1 MTYSV
6 SVIIP
11 VYNVEKYLSKCLDSI
26 LIDNMGCLEIICV
39 DDGSGDASGA
49 ILNRYSELHTELKV
63 IHKKNE
69 GLSIARN
76 VGLQEAKG
84 DYVYFLDSDDY
95 LFPGMLKKMYCF
107 AIENQLEMAC
117 FNVLKNGKQLYFE
130 SDVDI
135 APTSGDDFVCQFNKQ
150 AGFPYVAPIWMYLYK
165 RSFLIANG
173 LQNKEFRLHEDEE
186 FTPRLLLDCGK
197 TIVTKLAP
205 YAYYQRDD
213 SIIGNRDEGH
223 LDRRFSDLLKV
234 YDYLK
239 DYRKTLY
246 GQSLPINVEFV
257 DLHDNESASLTITS
271 ANDGTLQLHDFV
283 HDGQKID
290 AAPAAVSLGDTIG
303 TPLGRVLLHASQYF
317 SPDSSS
323 NIMPSTI
330 YVTRSSLYN
339 AVSAYSGRLAVALN
353 DEKSTIINL
362 TFKDVCTQR
371 AEEILNTIIAVYNE
385 NWIKDRNQVAV
396 STSMFI
402 NDRLGVIERELGN
415 VDEDISSYKSEN
427 LLPDV
432 QAAASMYMAESSET
446 NAKIQTLNTQ
456 LSMTRYVRS
465 YLTGASSRNQL
476 LPANSGIENS
486 GIEKQIAEYNTLQL
500 RRNDLVANSSE
511 TNPLVVD
518 MDHSLHALRDAI
530 IRTLDNYVTTL
541 NTQLR
546 ALQQSARQTTARIAA
561 NPSQGK
567 YLLSVERQQKVKESL
582 YLFLLQ
588 KREENEL
595 SQAFTAYN
603 TRVIMPPSGSMAPTA
618 PAKKNILLI
627 AFAIGLIV
635 PIAVIFL
642 RESMNTRI
650 RGRKDLEALTLPF
663 VGEIPQAATKKKGT
677 SDKKSTEN
685 NPIVVHE
692 GSRDIINEAFR
703 VLRTN
708 LEFMTDKEQHS
719 NVIVVTSFNPGS
731 GKSFLAMNIAVSLA
745 IKQKKVLVI
754 DGDMR
759 HGSTSAYVGSPQTG
773 LSNYLSG
780 HVNNLKDIIVT
791 DARHANLQFL
801 PVGTIPPNPTELL
814 FSDRLK
820 QLIDTVRSQ
829 YDYIFIDCP
838 PIEMVADTQI
848 IEQLADRTLFVVRT
862 GLLERSML
870 PELQRIYDEK
880 KYKNMALILNGTVGS
895 GGHYGYRY
903 GYRYGYHYG
912 YGSGS
917 YYGSK

>member
-1 MTYSV
+1 M
-6 SVIIP
+6 VIQPTQNKPAGNDDFLRIQDLFILCLAKWYWFVISLAILLGAATIYLLKTPP
-11 VYNVEKYLSKCLDSI
+11 VYTRSASL
-26 LIDNMGCLEIICV
+26 LIKEDGKS
-39 DDGSGDASGA
+39 GSG
-49 ILNRYSELHTELKV
+49 
-63 IHKKNE
+63 NE
-69 GLSIARN
+69 AAGVLGDIDIFRTSTNINNEMLSMQSPA
-76 VGLQEAKG
+76 V
-84 DYVYFLDSDDY
+84 
-95 LFPGMLKKMYCF
+95 MY
-107 AIENQLEMAC
+107 E
-117 FNVLKNGKQLYFE
+117 V
-130 SDVDI
+130 V
-135 APTSGDDFVCQFNKQ
+135 
-150 AGFPYVAPIWMYLYK
+150 
-165 RSFLIANG
+165 R
-173 LQNKEFRLHEDEE
+173 RLH
-186 FTPRLLLDCGK
+186 LDVNYTTDGRFYDPV
-197 TIVTKLAP
+197 IYGSDNP
-205 YAYYQRDD
+205 YEV
-213 SIIGNRDEGH
+213 S
-223 LDRRFSDLLKV
+223 FFDLG
-234 YDYLK
+234 DA
-239 DYRKTLY
+239 
-246 GQSLPINVEFV
+246 
-257 DLHDNESASLTITS
+257 ESASF
-271 ANDGTLQLHDFV
+271 TLRPDK
-283 HDGQKID
+283 DGQVKLTDFTRNGEEADGD
-290 AAPAAVSLGDTIG
+290 AVTALNDTVQ
-303 TPLGRVLLHASQYF
+303 TPV
-317 SPDSSS
+317 
-323 NIMPSTI
+323 
-330 YVTRSSLYN
+330 
-339 AVSAYSGRLAVALN
+339 GRLLVNARPGSTAAQQTVFVSRISMQDATADYSSRLSVALN
-353 DEKSTIINL
+353 DEKSTVVNL
-362 TFKDVCTQR
+362 TLQDVCTQR
-371 AEEILNTIIAVYNE
+371 AEDVLNTLISVYNE
-385 NWIKDRNQVAV
+385 NWVKDKNQIAV

-402 NDRLGVIERELGN
+402 NERLGVIERELGN

-627 AFAIGLIV
+627 AFVIGLIIPV
-635 PIAVIFL
+635 AVIFL

-759 HGSTSAYVGSPQTG
+759 HGSTSAYIGSPQTG

-820 QLIDTVRSQ
+820 QIIDTVRSQ

>member
-1 MTYSV
+1 M
-6 SVIIP
+6 VIQPTQNKPAGNDDFLRIQDLFILCLAKWYWFVISLAILLGAATIYLLKTPP
-11 VYNVEKYLSKCLDSI
+11 VYTRSASL
-26 LIDNMGCLEIICV
+26 LIKEDGKS
-39 DDGSGDASGA
+39 GSG
-49 ILNRYSELHTELKV
+49 
-63 IHKKNE
+63 NE
-69 GLSIARN
+69 AAGVLGDIDIFRTSTNINNEMLSMQSPA
-76 VGLQEAKG
+76 V
-84 DYVYFLDSDDY
+84 
-95 LFPGMLKKMYCF
+95 MY
-107 AIENQLEMAC
+107 E
-117 FNVLKNGKQLYFE
+117 V
-130 SDVDI
+130 V
-135 APTSGDDFVCQFNKQ
+135 
-150 AGFPYVAPIWMYLYK
+150 
-165 RSFLIANG
+165 R
-173 LQNKEFRLHEDEE
+173 RLH
-186 FTPRLLLDCGK
+186 LDVNYTTDGRFYDPV
-197 TIVTKLAP
+197 IYGSDNP
-205 YAYYQRDD
+205 YEV
-213 SIIGNRDEGH
+213 S
-223 LDRRFSDLLKV
+223 FFDLG
-234 YDYLK
+234 DA
-239 DYRKTLY
+239 
-246 GQSLPINVEFV
+246 
-257 DLHDNESASLTITS
+257 ESASF
-271 ANDGTLQLHDFV
+271 TLRPDK
-283 HDGQKID
+283 DGQVKLTDFTRNGEEADGD
-290 AAPAAVSLGDTIG
+290 AVTALNDTVQ
-303 TPLGRVLLHASQYF
+303 TPVGRLL
-317 SPDSSS
+317 
-323 NIMPSTI
+323 
-330 YVTRSSLYN
+330 
-339 AVSAYSGRLAVALN
+339 VSARPGSTAAQQTVFVSRISMQDATAGYSSRLSVALN
-353 DEKSTIINL
+353 DEKSTVVNL
-362 TFKDVCTQR
+362 TLQDVCTQR
-371 AEEILNTIIAVYNE
+371 AEDVLNTLISVYNE
-385 NWIKDRNQVAV
+385 NWVKDKNQIAV

-402 NDRLGVIERELGN
+402 NERLGVIERELGN

-486 GIEKQIAEYNTLQL
+486 GIEKQISEYNTLQL

-627 AFAIGLIV
+627 AFVIGLVV

-731 GKSFLAMNIAVSLA
+731 GKSFLVMNIAVSLA

-759 HGSTSAYVGSPQTG
+759 HGSTSAYIGSPQTG

>member
-1 MTYSV
+1 M
-6 SVIIP
+6 VIQPTQNKPAGNDDFLRIQDLFILCLAKWYWFVISLAILLGAATIYLLKTPP
-11 VYNVEKYLSKCLDSI
+11 VYTRSASL
-26 LIDNMGCLEIICV
+26 LIKEDGKR
-39 DDGSGDASGA
+39 GSG
-49 ILNRYSELHTELKV
+49 
-63 IHKKNE
+63 NE
-69 GLSIARN
+69 AAGVLGDIDIFRTSTNINNEMLSMQSPA
-76 VGLQEAKG
+76 V
-84 DYVYFLDSDDY
+84 
-95 LFPGMLKKMYCF
+95 MY
-107 AIENQLEMAC
+107 E
-117 FNVLKNGKQLYFE
+117 V
-130 SDVDI
+130 V
-135 APTSGDDFVCQFNKQ
+135 
-150 AGFPYVAPIWMYLYK
+150 
-165 RSFLIANG
+165 R
-173 LQNKEFRLHEDEE
+173 RLH
-186 FTPRLLLDCGK
+186 LDVNYTTDGRFYDPV
-197 TIVTKLAP
+197 IYGSDNP
-205 YAYYQRDD
+205 YEV
-213 SIIGNRDEGH
+213 S
-223 LDRRFSDLLKV
+223 FFDLG
-234 YDYLK
+234 DA
-239 DYRKTLY
+239 
-246 GQSLPINVEFV
+246 
-257 DLHDNESASLTITS
+257 ESASF
-271 ANDGTLQLHDFV
+271 TLRPDK
-283 HDGQKID
+283 DGQVKLTDFTRNGEEADGD
-290 AAPAAVSLGDTIG
+290 AVTALNDTVQ
-303 TPLGRVLLHASQYF
+303 TPV
-317 SPDSSS
+317 
-323 NIMPSTI
+323 
-330 YVTRSSLYN
+330 
-339 AVSAYSGRLAVALN
+339 GRLLVNARPGSTAAQQTVFVSRISLQAATAGYSSRLSVALN
-353 DEKSTIINL
+353 DEKSTVVNL
-362 TFKDVCTQR
+362 TLQDVCTQR
-371 AEEILNTIIAVYNE
+371 AEDVLNTLISVYNE
-385 NWIKDRNQVAV
+385 NWVKDKNQIAV

-402 NDRLGVIERELGN
+402 NERLGVIERELGN

-432 QAAASMYMAESSET
+432 QAAASMYMAENSET

-627 AFAIGLIV
+627 AFVIGLIV
-635 PIAVIFL
+635 PVAVIFL

-650 RGRKDLEALTLPF
+650 RGRKDLDALTLPF

>member
-1 MTYSV
+1 M
-6 SVIIP
+6 VIQPTQNKPAGNDDFLRIQDLFILCLAKWYWFVISLAILLGAATIYLLKTPP
-11 VYNVEKYLSKCLDSI
+11 VYTRSASL
-26 LIDNMGCLEIICV
+26 LIKEDGKS
-39 DDGSGDASGA
+39 GSG
-49 ILNRYSELHTELKV
+49 
-63 IHKKNE
+63 NE
-69 GLSIARN
+69 AAGVLGDIDIFRTSTNINNEMLSMQSPA
-76 VGLQEAKG
+76 V
-84 DYVYFLDSDDY
+84 
-95 LFPGMLKKMYCF
+95 MY
-107 AIENQLEMAC
+107 E
-117 FNVLKNGKQLYFE
+117 V
-130 SDVDI
+130 V
-135 APTSGDDFVCQFNKQ
+135 
-150 AGFPYVAPIWMYLYK
+150 
-165 RSFLIANG
+165 R
-173 LQNKEFRLHEDEE
+173 RLH
-186 FTPRLLLDCGK
+186 LDVNYTTDGRFYDPV
-197 TIVTKLAP
+197 IYGSDNP
-205 YAYYQRDD
+205 YEV
-213 SIIGNRDEGH
+213 S
-223 LDRRFSDLLKV
+223 FFDLG
-234 YDYLK
+234 DA
-239 DYRKTLY
+239 
-246 GQSLPINVEFV
+246 
-257 DLHDNESASLTITS
+257 ESASF
-271 ANDGTLQLHDFV
+271 TLRPDK
-283 HDGQKID
+283 DGQVKLADFTRNGEEADGD
-290 AAPAAVSLGDTIG
+290 AVTALNDTVQ
-303 TPLGRVLLHASQYF
+303 TPVGRLL
-317 SPDSSS
+317 
-323 NIMPSTI
+323 
-330 YVTRSSLYN
+330 
-339 AVSAYSGRLAVALN
+339 VSARPGSTAAQQTVFVSRISMQDATADYSSRLSVALN
-353 DEKSTIINL
+353 DEKSTVVNL
-362 TFKDVCTQR
+362 TLQDVCTQR
-371 AEEILNTIIAVYNE
+371 AEDVLNTLISVYNE
-385 NWIKDRNQVAV
+385 NWVKDKNQIAV

-402 NDRLGVIERELGN
+402 NERLGVIERELGN

-627 AFAIGLIV
+627 AFVVGLIIPV
-635 PIAVIFL
+635 AVIFL

-731 GKSFLAMNIAVSLA
+731 GKSFLAVNIAVSLA

>member
-1 MTYSV
+1 M
-6 SVIIP
+6 VIQPTQNKPAGNDDFLRIQDLFILCLAKWYWFVISLAILLGAATIYLLKTPP
-11 VYNVEKYLSKCLDSI
+11 VYTRSASL
-26 LIDNMGCLEIICV
+26 LIKEDGKS
-39 DDGSGDASGA
+39 GSG
-49 ILNRYSELHTELKV
+49 
-63 IHKKNE
+63 NE
-69 GLSIARN
+69 AAGVLGDIDIFRTSTNINNEMLSMQSPA
-76 VGLQEAKG
+76 V
-84 DYVYFLDSDDY
+84 
-95 LFPGMLKKMYCF
+95 MY
-107 AIENQLEMAC
+107 E
-117 FNVLKNGKQLYFE
+117 V
-130 SDVDI
+130 V
-135 APTSGDDFVCQFNKQ
+135 
-150 AGFPYVAPIWMYLYK
+150 
-165 RSFLIANG
+165 R
-173 LQNKEFRLHEDEE
+173 RLH
-186 FTPRLLLDCGK
+186 LDVNYTTDGRFYDPV
-197 TIVTKLAP
+197 IYGSDNP
-205 YAYYQRDD
+205 YEV
-213 SIIGNRDEGH
+213 S
-223 LDRRFSDLLKV
+223 FFDLG
-234 YDYLK
+234 DA
-239 DYRKTLY
+239 
-246 GQSLPINVEFV
+246 
-257 DLHDNESASLTITS
+257 ESASF
-271 ANDGTLQLHDFV
+271 TLRPDK
-283 HDGQKID
+283 DGQVKLTDFTRNGEEADGD
-290 AAPAAVSLGDTIG
+290 AVTALNDTVQ
-303 TPLGRVLLHASQYF
+303 TPV
-317 SPDSSS
+317 
-323 NIMPSTI
+323 
-330 YVTRSSLYN
+330 
-339 AVSAYSGRLAVALN
+339 GRLLVNARPGSTAAQQTVFVSRISMQDATAGYSSRLSVALN
-353 DEKSTIINL
+353 DEKSTVVNL
-362 TFKDVCTQR
+362 TLQDVCTQR
-371 AEEILNTIIAVYNE
+371 AEDVLNTLISVYNE
-385 NWIKDRNQVAV
+385 NWVKDKNQIAV

-402 NDRLGVIERELGN
+402 NERLGVIERELGN

-627 AFAIGLIV
+627 AFVIGLIV

-677 SDKKSTEN
+677 SDKKSIEN

>member
-1 MTYSV
+1 M
-6 SVIIP
+6 VIQPTQNKPAGNDDFLRIQDLFILCLAKWYWFVISLAILLGAATIYLLKTPP
-11 VYNVEKYLSKCLDSI
+11 VYTRSASL
-26 LIDNMGCLEIICV
+26 LIKEDGKS
-39 DDGSGDASGA
+39 GSG
-49 ILNRYSELHTELKV
+49 
-63 IHKKNE
+63 NE
-69 GLSIARN
+69 AAGVLGDIDIFRTSTNINNEMLSMQSPA
-76 VGLQEAKG
+76 V
-84 DYVYFLDSDDY
+84 
-95 LFPGMLKKMYCF
+95 MY
-107 AIENQLEMAC
+107 E
-117 FNVLKNGKQLYFE
+117 V
-130 SDVDI
+130 V
-135 APTSGDDFVCQFNKQ
+135 
-150 AGFPYVAPIWMYLYK
+150 
-165 RSFLIANG
+165 R
-173 LQNKEFRLHEDEE
+173 RLH
-186 FTPRLLLDCGK
+186 LDVNYTTDGRFYDPV
-197 TIVTKLAP
+197 IYGSDNP
-205 YAYYQRDD
+205 YEV
-213 SIIGNRDEGH
+213 S
-223 LDRRFSDLLKV
+223 FFDLG
-234 YDYLK
+234 DA
-239 DYRKTLY
+239 
-246 GQSLPINVEFV
+246 
-257 DLHDNESASLTITS
+257 ESASF
-271 ANDGTLQLHDFV
+271 TLRPDK
-283 HDGQKID
+283 DGQVKLTDFTRNGEEADGD
-290 AAPAAVSLGDTIG
+290 AVTALNDTVQ
-303 TPLGRVLLHASQYF
+303 TPV
-317 SPDSSS
+317 
-323 NIMPSTI
+323 
-330 YVTRSSLYN
+330 
-339 AVSAYSGRLAVALN
+339 GRLLVNARPGSTAAQQTVFVSRISMQDATAGYSSRLSVALN
-353 DEKSTIINL
+353 DEKSTVVNL
-362 TFKDVCTQR
+362 TLQDVCTQR
-371 AEEILNTIIAVYNE
+371 AEDVLNTLISVYNE
-385 NWIKDRNQVAV
+385 NWVKDKNQIAV

-402 NDRLGVIERELGN
+402 NERLGVIERELGN

-603 TRVIMPPSGSMAPTA
+603 TRVIMPPSGSMVPTA

-627 AFAIGLIV
+627 AFVIGLIIPV
-635 PIAVIFL
+635 AVIFL

-650 RGRKDLEALTLPF
+650 RGRKDLDALTLPF
-663 VGEIPQAATKKKGT
+663 VGEIPQAATKKKGM

-731 GKSFLAMNIAVSLA
+731 GKSFLAVNIAVSLA

-759 HGSTSAYVGSPQTG
+759 HGSTSAYIGSPQTG

>member
-1 MTYSV
+1 M
-6 SVIIP
+6 VIQPTQNKPAGNDDFLRIQDLFILCLAKWYWFVISLAILLGAATIYLLKTPP
-11 VYNVEKYLSKCLDSI
+11 VYTRSASL
-26 LIDNMGCLEIICV
+26 LIKEDGKS
-39 DDGSGDASGA
+39 GSG
-49 ILNRYSELHTELKV
+49 
-63 IHKKNE
+63 NE
-69 GLSIARN
+69 AAGVLGDIDIFRTSTNINNEMLSMQSPA
-76 VGLQEAKG
+76 V
-84 DYVYFLDSDDY
+84 
-95 LFPGMLKKMYCF
+95 MY
-107 AIENQLEMAC
+107 E
-117 FNVLKNGKQLYFE
+117 V
-130 SDVDI
+130 V
-135 APTSGDDFVCQFNKQ
+135 
-150 AGFPYVAPIWMYLYK
+150 
-165 RSFLIANG
+165 R
-173 LQNKEFRLHEDEE
+173 RLH
-186 FTPRLLLDCGK
+186 LDVNYTTDGRFYDPV
-197 TIVTKLAP
+197 IYGSDNP
-205 YAYYQRDD
+205 YEV
-213 SIIGNRDEGH
+213 S
-223 LDRRFSDLLKV
+223 FFDLG
-234 YDYLK
+234 DA
-239 DYRKTLY
+239 
-246 GQSLPINVEFV
+246 
-257 DLHDNESASLTITS
+257 ESASF
-271 ANDGTLQLHDFV
+271 TLRPDK
-283 HDGQKID
+283 DGQVKLTDFTRNGEEADGD
-290 AAPAAVSLGDTIG
+290 AVTALNDTVQ
-303 TPLGRVLLHASQYF
+303 TPV
-317 SPDSSS
+317 
-323 NIMPSTI
+323 
-330 YVTRSSLYN
+330 
-339 AVSAYSGRLAVALN
+339 GRLLVNARPGSTAAQQMVFVSRISMQDATAGYSSRLSVALN
-353 DEKSTIINL
+353 DEKSTVVNL
-362 TFKDVCTQR
+362 TLQDVCTQR
-371 AEEILNTIIAVYNE
+371 AEDVLNTLISVYNE
-385 NWIKDRNQVAV
+385 NWVKDKNQIAV

-402 NDRLGVIERELGN
+402 NERLGVIERELGN

-627 AFAIGLIV
+627 AFVIGLIV

-650 RGRKDLEALTLPF
+650 RGRKDLDALTLPF

-791 DARHANLQFL
+791 DACHANLQFL

>member
-1 MTYSV
+1 M
-6 SVIIP
+6 VIQPTQNKPAGNDDFLRIQDLFILCLAKWYWFVISLAILLGAATIYLLKTPP
-11 VYNVEKYLSKCLDSI
+11 VYTRSASL
-26 LIDNMGCLEIICV
+26 LIKEDGKS
-39 DDGSGDASGA
+39 GSG
-49 ILNRYSELHTELKV
+49 
-63 IHKKNE
+63 NE
-69 GLSIARN
+69 AAGVLGDIDIFRTSTNINNEMLSMQSPA
-76 VGLQEAKG
+76 V
-84 DYVYFLDSDDY
+84 
-95 LFPGMLKKMYCF
+95 MY
-107 AIENQLEMAC
+107 E
-117 FNVLKNGKQLYFE
+117 V
-130 SDVDI
+130 V
-135 APTSGDDFVCQFNKQ
+135 
-150 AGFPYVAPIWMYLYK
+150 
-165 RSFLIANG
+165 R
-173 LQNKEFRLHEDEE
+173 RLH
-186 FTPRLLLDCGK
+186 LDVNYTTDGRFYDPV
-197 TIVTKLAP
+197 IYGSDNP
-205 YAYYQRDD
+205 YEV
-213 SIIGNRDEGH
+213 S
-223 LDRRFSDLLKV
+223 FFDLG
-234 YDYLK
+234 DA
-239 DYRKTLY
+239 
-246 GQSLPINVEFV
+246 
-257 DLHDNESASLTITS
+257 ESASF
-271 ANDGTLQLHDFV
+271 TLRPDK
-283 HDGQKID
+283 DGQVKLTDFTRNGEEADGD
-290 AAPAAVSLGDTIG
+290 AVTALNDTVQ
-303 TPLGRVLLHASQYF
+303 TPV
-317 SPDSSS
+317 
-323 NIMPSTI
+323 
-330 YVTRSSLYN
+330 
-339 AVSAYSGRLAVALN
+339 GRLLVNARPGSTAAQQTVFVSRISMQDATADYSSRLSVALN
-353 DEKSTIINL
+353 DEKSTVVNL
-362 TFKDVCTQR
+362 TLQDVCTQR
-371 AEEILNTIIAVYNE
+371 AEDVLNTLISVYNE
-385 NWIKDRNQVAV
+385 NWVKDKNQIAV

-402 NDRLGVIERELGN
+402 NERLGVIERELGN

-627 AFAIGLIV
+627 AFVVGLIV

-731 GKSFLAMNIAVSLA
+731 GKSFLAVNIAVSLA

>member
-1 MTYSV
+1 M
-6 SVIIP
+6 VIQPTQNKPAGNDDFLRIQDLFILCLAKWYWFVISLAILLGAATIYLLKTPP
-11 VYNVEKYLSKCLDSI
+11 VYTRSASL
-26 LIDNMGCLEIICV
+26 LIKEDGKS
-39 DDGSGDASGA
+39 GSG
-49 ILNRYSELHTELKV
+49 
-63 IHKKNE
+63 NE
-69 GLSIARN
+69 AAGVLGDIDIFRTSTNINNEMLSMQSPA
-76 VGLQEAKG
+76 V
-84 DYVYFLDSDDY
+84 
-95 LFPGMLKKMYCF
+95 MY
-107 AIENQLEMAC
+107 E
-117 FNVLKNGKQLYFE
+117 V
-130 SDVDI
+130 V
-135 APTSGDDFVCQFNKQ
+135 
-150 AGFPYVAPIWMYLYK
+150 
-165 RSFLIANG
+165 R
-173 LQNKEFRLHEDEE
+173 RLH
-186 FTPRLLLDCGK
+186 LDVNYTTDGRFYDPV
-197 TIVTKLAP
+197 IYGSDNP
-205 YAYYQRDD
+205 YEV
-213 SIIGNRDEGH
+213 S
-223 LDRRFSDLLKV
+223 FFDLG
-234 YDYLK
+234 DA
-239 DYRKTLY
+239 
-246 GQSLPINVEFV
+246 
-257 DLHDNESASLTITS
+257 ESASF
-271 ANDGTLQLHDFV
+271 TLRPDK
-283 HDGQKID
+283 DGQVKLTDFTRNGEEADGD
-290 AAPAAVSLGDTIG
+290 AVTALNDTIQ
-303 TPLGRVLLHASQYF
+303 TPV
-317 SPDSSS
+317 
-323 NIMPSTI
+323 
-330 YVTRSSLYN
+330 
-339 AVSAYSGRLAVALN
+339 GRLLVNARPGSTAAQQMVFVSRISMQDATADYSSRLSVALN
-353 DEKSTIINL
+353 DEKSTVVNL
-362 TFKDVCTQR
+362 TLQDVCTQR
-371 AEEILNTIIAVYNE
+371 AEDVLNTLISVYNE
-385 NWIKDRNQVAV
+385 NWVKDKNQIAV

-402 NDRLGVIERELGN
+402 NERLGVIERELGN

-627 AFAIGLIV
+627 AFVIGLIV

-650 RGRKDLEALTLPF
+650 RGRKDLDALTLPF

-759 HGSTSAYVGSPQTG
+759 HGSTSAYIGSTQTG

-880 KYKNMALILNGTVGS
+880 KYKNMALILNGTIGS

>member
-1 MTYSV
+1 MVIQPTQNKPAGNDDFLRIQDLFILCLAKWYWFVISLAVVLGVAVTYLLMTP
-6 SVIIP
+6 P
-11 VYNVEKYLSKCLDSI
+11 VYTRSASLLIKEDGNNSSANEAAGVLGDIDIFRTSTNINNEMLSMQSPAVMYEVVRRLHLDVNYTTDGRFYDPVIYGS
-26 LIDNMGCLEIICV
+26 DNPYEVSFFDL
-39 DDGSGDASGA
+39 GDA
-49 ILNRYSELHTELKV
+49 
-63 IHKKNE
+63 
-69 GLSIARN
+69 
-76 VGLQEAKG
+76 
-84 DYVYFLDSDDY
+84 
-95 LFPGMLKKMYCF
+95 
-107 AIENQLEMAC
+107 
-117 FNVLKNGKQLYFE
+117 
-130 SDVDI
+130 
-135 APTSGDDFVCQFNKQ
+135 
-150 AGFPYVAPIWMYLYK
+150 
-165 RSFLIANG
+165 
-173 LQNKEFRLHEDEE
+173 
-186 FTPRLLLDCGK
+186 
-197 TIVTKLAP
+197 
-205 YAYYQRDD
+205 
-213 SIIGNRDEGH
+213 
-223 LDRRFSDLLKV
+223 
-234 YDYLK
+234 
-239 DYRKTLY
+239 
-246 GQSLPINVEFV
+246 
-257 DLHDNESASLTITS
+257 ESASF
-271 ANDGTLQLHDFV
+271 TLRPDK
-283 HDGQKID
+283 DGQVKLTDFTRNGEEADGD
-290 AAPAAVSLGDTIG
+290 AVTALNDTVQ
-303 TPLGRVLLHASQYF
+303 TPVGRLL
-317 SPDSSS
+317 
-323 NIMPSTI
+323 
-330 YVTRSSLYN
+330 
-339 AVSAYSGRLAVALN
+339 VSARPGSTAAQQTVYVSRISLQAATAGYSSRLSVALN
-353 DEKSTIINL
+353 DEKSTVVNL
-362 TFKDVCTQR
+362 TLQDVCTQR
-371 AEEILNTIIAVYNE
+371 AEDVLNTLISVYNE
-385 NWIKDRNQVAV
+385 NWVKDKNQIAV

-402 NDRLGVIERELGN
+402 NERLGVIERELGN

-627 AFAIGLIV
+627 AFVIGLIIPV
-635 PIAVIFL
+635 AVIFL

-650 RGRKDLEALTLPF
+650 RGRKDLDALTLPF
-663 VGEIPQAATKKKGT
+663 VGEIPLAPGSSKGGSGKKGE
-677 SDKKSTEN
+677 TEN
-685 NPIVVHE
+685 KIVVHE

>member
-1 MTYSV
+1 M
-6 SVIIP
+6 VIQPTQNKPAGNDDFLRIQDLFILCLAKWYWFVISLAILLGAATIYLLKTPP
-11 VYNVEKYLSKCLDSI
+11 VYTRSASL
-26 LIDNMGCLEIICV
+26 LIKEDGKS
-39 DDGSGDASGA
+39 GSG
-49 ILNRYSELHTELKV
+49 
-63 IHKKNE
+63 NE
-69 GLSIARN
+69 AAGVLGDIDIFRTSTNINNEMLSMQSPA
-76 VGLQEAKG
+76 V
-84 DYVYFLDSDDY
+84 
-95 LFPGMLKKMYCF
+95 MY
-107 AIENQLEMAC
+107 E
-117 FNVLKNGKQLYFE
+117 V
-130 SDVDI
+130 V
-135 APTSGDDFVCQFNKQ
+135 
-150 AGFPYVAPIWMYLYK
+150 
-165 RSFLIANG
+165 R
-173 LQNKEFRLHEDEE
+173 RLH
-186 FTPRLLLDCGK
+186 LDVNYTTDGRFYDPV
-197 TIVTKLAP
+197 IYGSDNP
-205 YAYYQRDD
+205 YEV
-213 SIIGNRDEGH
+213 S
-223 LDRRFSDLLKV
+223 FFDLG
-234 YDYLK
+234 DA
-239 DYRKTLY
+239 
-246 GQSLPINVEFV
+246 
-257 DLHDNESASLTITS
+257 ESASF
-271 ANDGTLQLHDFV
+271 TLRPDK
-283 HDGQKID
+283 DGQVKLTDFTRNGEEADGD
-290 AAPAAVSLGDTIG
+290 AVTALNDTVQ
-303 TPLGRVLLHASQYF
+303 TPV
-317 SPDSSS
+317 
-323 NIMPSTI
+323 
-330 YVTRSSLYN
+330 
-339 AVSAYSGRLAVALN
+339 GRLLVNARPSSTAAQQTVFVSRISMQDATAGYSSRLSVALN
-353 DEKSTIINL
+353 DEKSTVVNL
-362 TFKDVCTQR
+362 TLQDVCTQR
-371 AEEILNTIIAVYNE
+371 AEDVLNTLISVYNE
-385 NWIKDRNQVAV
+385 NWVKDKNQIAV

-402 NDRLGVIERELGN
+402 NERLGVIERELGN

-627 AFAIGLIV
+627 AFVIGLIV
-635 PIAVIFL
+635 PVAVIFL

>member
-1 MTYSV
+1 M
-6 SVIIP
+6 VIQPTQNKPAGNDDFLRIQDLFILCLAKWYWFVISLAILLGAATIYLLKTPP
-11 VYNVEKYLSKCLDSI
+11 VYTRSASL
-26 LIDNMGCLEIICV
+26 LIKEDGKS
-39 DDGSGDASGA
+39 GSG
-49 ILNRYSELHTELKV
+49 
-63 IHKKNE
+63 NE
-69 GLSIARN
+69 AAGVLGDIDIFRTSTNINNEMLSMQSPA
-76 VGLQEAKG
+76 V
-84 DYVYFLDSDDY
+84 
-95 LFPGMLKKMYCF
+95 MY
-107 AIENQLEMAC
+107 E
-117 FNVLKNGKQLYFE
+117 V
-130 SDVDI
+130 V
-135 APTSGDDFVCQFNKQ
+135 
-150 AGFPYVAPIWMYLYK
+150 
-165 RSFLIANG
+165 R
-173 LQNKEFRLHEDEE
+173 RLH
-186 FTPRLLLDCGK
+186 LDVNYTTDGRFYDPV
-197 TIVTKLAP
+197 IYGSDNP
-205 YAYYQRDD
+205 YEV
-213 SIIGNRDEGH
+213 S
-223 LDRRFSDLLKV
+223 FFDLG
-234 YDYLK
+234 DA
-239 DYRKTLY
+239 
-246 GQSLPINVEFV
+246 
-257 DLHDNESASLTITS
+257 ESASF
-271 ANDGTLQLHDFV
+271 TLRPDK
-283 HDGQKID
+283 DGQVKLTDFTRNGEEADGD
-290 AAPAAVSLGDTIG
+290 AVTALNDTVQ
-303 TPLGRVLLHASQYF
+303 TPV
-317 SPDSSS
+317 
-323 NIMPSTI
+323 
-330 YVTRSSLYN
+330 
-339 AVSAYSGRLAVALN
+339 GRLLVNARPGSTAAQQTVFVSRISMQDATAGYSSRLSVALN
-353 DEKSTIINL
+353 DEKSTVVNL
-362 TFKDVCTQR
+362 TLQDVCTQR
-371 AEEILNTIIAVYNE
+371 AEDVLNTLISVYNE
-385 NWIKDRNQVAV
+385 NWVKDKNQIAV

-402 NDRLGVIERELGN
+402 NERLGVIERELGN

-627 AFAIGLIV
+627 AFVIGLVV
-635 PIAVIFL
+635 PVAVIFL

-650 RGRKDLEALTLPF
+650 RGRKDLDALTLPF
-663 VGEIPQAATKKKGT
+663 VGEIPQAPGSSKGGSGKKGE
-677 SDKKSTEN
+677 TEN
-685 NPIVVHE
+685 KIVVHE

>member
-1 MTYSV
+1 M
-6 SVIIP
+6 VIQPTQNKPAGNDDFLRIQDLFILCLAKWYWFVISLAILLGAATIYLLKTPP
-11 VYNVEKYLSKCLDSI
+11 VYTRSASL
-26 LIDNMGCLEIICV
+26 LIKEDGKS
-39 DDGSGDASGA
+39 GSG
-49 ILNRYSELHTELKV
+49 
-63 IHKKNE
+63 NE
-69 GLSIARN
+69 AAGVLGDIDIFRTSTNINNEMLSMQSPA
-76 VGLQEAKG
+76 V
-84 DYVYFLDSDDY
+84 
-95 LFPGMLKKMYCF
+95 MY
-107 AIENQLEMAC
+107 E
-117 FNVLKNGKQLYFE
+117 V
-130 SDVDI
+130 V
-135 APTSGDDFVCQFNKQ
+135 
-150 AGFPYVAPIWMYLYK
+150 
-165 RSFLIANG
+165 R
-173 LQNKEFRLHEDEE
+173 RLH
-186 FTPRLLLDCGK
+186 LDVNYTTDGRFYDPV
-197 TIVTKLAP
+197 IYGSDNP
-205 YAYYQRDD
+205 YEV
-213 SIIGNRDEGH
+213 S
-223 LDRRFSDLLKV
+223 FFDLG
-234 YDYLK
+234 DA
-239 DYRKTLY
+239 
-246 GQSLPINVEFV
+246 
-257 DLHDNESASLTITS
+257 ESASF
-271 ANDGTLQLHDFV
+271 TLRPDK
-283 HDGQKID
+283 DGQVKLTDFTRNGEEADGD
-290 AAPAAVSLGDTIG
+290 AVTALNDTVQ
-303 TPLGRVLLHASQYF
+303 TPV
-317 SPDSSS
+317 
-323 NIMPSTI
+323 
-330 YVTRSSLYN
+330 
-339 AVSAYSGRLAVALN
+339 GRLLVNARPGSTAAQQTVFVSRISMQDATADYSSRLSVALN
-353 DEKSTIINL
+353 DEKSTVVNL
-362 TFKDVCTQR
+362 TLQDVCTQR
-371 AEEILNTIIAVYNE
+371 AEDVLNTLISVYNE
-385 NWIKDRNQVAV
+385 NWVKDKNQIAV

-402 NDRLGVIERELGN
+402 NERLGVIERELGN

-627 AFAIGLIV
+627 AFVIGLIIPV
-635 PIAVIFL
+635 AVIFL

-731 GKSFLAMNIAVSLA
+731 GKSFLAVNIAVSLA

-759 HGSTSAYVGSPQTG
+759 HGSTSAYIGSPQTG

>member
-1 MTYSV
+1 MVIQPTQNKPAGNDDFLRIQDLFILCLAKWYWFVISLAVVLGVAVTYLLMTP
-6 SVIIP
+6 P
-11 VYNVEKYLSKCLDSI
+11 VYTRSASLLIKEDGNNSSANEAAGVLGDIDIFRTSTNINNEMLSMQSPAVMYEVVRRLHLDVNYTTDGRFYNPVIYGS
-26 LIDNMGCLEIICV
+26 DNPYEVSFFDL
-39 DDGSGDASGA
+39 GDA
-49 ILNRYSELHTELKV
+49 
-63 IHKKNE
+63 
-69 GLSIARN
+69 
-76 VGLQEAKG
+76 
-84 DYVYFLDSDDY
+84 
-95 LFPGMLKKMYCF
+95 
-107 AIENQLEMAC
+107 
-117 FNVLKNGKQLYFE
+117 
-130 SDVDI
+130 
-135 APTSGDDFVCQFNKQ
+135 
-150 AGFPYVAPIWMYLYK
+150 
-165 RSFLIANG
+165 
-173 LQNKEFRLHEDEE
+173 
-186 FTPRLLLDCGK
+186 
-197 TIVTKLAP
+197 
-205 YAYYQRDD
+205 
-213 SIIGNRDEGH
+213 
-223 LDRRFSDLLKV
+223 
-234 YDYLK
+234 
-239 DYRKTLY
+239 
-246 GQSLPINVEFV
+246 
-257 DLHDNESASLTITS
+257 ESASF
-271 ANDGTLQLHDFV
+271 TLRPDK
-283 HDGQKID
+283 DGQVKLTDLTRNGEEADGD
-290 AAPAAVSLGDTIG
+290 AVTALNDTVQ
-303 TPLGRVLLHASQYF
+303 TPLGRLL
-317 SPDSSS
+317 
-323 NIMPSTI
+323 
-330 YVTRSSLYN
+330 
-339 AVSAYSGRLAVALN
+339 VSARPGSTATRQTVYVSRISMQDATADYSSRLTVALN
-353 DEKSTIINL
+353 DEKSTVVNL
-362 TFKDVCTQR
+362 TLQDVCTQR
-371 AEEILNTIIAVYNE
+371 AEDVLNTLISVYNE
-385 NWIKDRNQVAV
+385 NWVKDKNQIAV

-402 NDRLGVIERELGN
+402 NERLGVIERELGN

-627 AFAIGLIV
+627 AFVIGLIV

-650 RGRKDLEALTLPF
+650 RGRKDLDALTLPF

>member
-1 MTYSV
+1 M
-6 SVIIP
+6 VIQPTQNKPAGNDDFLRIQDLFILCLAKWYWFVISLAILLGAATIYLLKTPP
-11 VYNVEKYLSKCLDSI
+11 VYTRSASL
-26 LIDNMGCLEIICV
+26 LIKEDGKS
-39 DDGSGDASGA
+39 GSG
-49 ILNRYSELHTELKV
+49 
-63 IHKKNE
+63 NE
-69 GLSIARN
+69 AAGVLGDIDIFRTSTNINNEMLSMQSPA
-76 VGLQEAKG
+76 V
-84 DYVYFLDSDDY
+84 
-95 LFPGMLKKMYCF
+95 MY
-107 AIENQLEMAC
+107 E
-117 FNVLKNGKQLYFE
+117 V
-130 SDVDI
+130 V
-135 APTSGDDFVCQFNKQ
+135 
-150 AGFPYVAPIWMYLYK
+150 
-165 RSFLIANG
+165 R
-173 LQNKEFRLHEDEE
+173 RLH
-186 FTPRLLLDCGK
+186 LDVNYTTDGRFYDPV
-197 TIVTKLAP
+197 IYGSDNP
-205 YAYYQRDD
+205 YEV
-213 SIIGNRDEGH
+213 S
-223 LDRRFSDLLKV
+223 FFDLG
-234 YDYLK
+234 DA
-239 DYRKTLY
+239 
-246 GQSLPINVEFV
+246 
-257 DLHDNESASLTITS
+257 ESASF
-271 ANDGTLQLHDFV
+271 TLRPDK
-283 HDGQKID
+283 DGQVKLTDFTRNGEEADGD
-290 AAPAAVSLGDTIG
+290 AVTALNDTVQ
-303 TPLGRVLLHASQYF
+303 TPV
-317 SPDSSS
+317 
-323 NIMPSTI
+323 
-330 YVTRSSLYN
+330 
-339 AVSAYSGRLAVALN
+339 GRLLVNARPGSTAAQQTVFVSRISMQDATAGYSSRLSVALN
-353 DEKSTIINL
+353 DEKSTVVNL
-362 TFKDVCTQR
+362 TLQDVCTQR
-371 AEEILNTIIAVYNE
+371 AEDVLNTLISVYNE
-385 NWIKDRNQVAV
+385 NWVKDKNQIAV

-402 NDRLGVIERELGN
+402 NERLGVIERELGN

-603 TRVIMPPSGSMAPTA
+603 TRVIMPPSGSMVPTA
-618 PAKKNILLI
+618 PQKKNILLV
-627 AFAIGLIV
+627 AFVIGLVV
-635 PIAVIFL
+635 PVAVIFL

-759 HGSTSAYVGSPQTG
+759 HGSTSAYIGSPQTG

>member
-1 MTYSV
+1 M
-6 SVIIP
+6 VIQPTQNKPAGNDDFLRIQDLFILCLAKWYWFVISLAILLGAATIYLLKTPP
-11 VYNVEKYLSKCLDSI
+11 VYTRSASL
-26 LIDNMGCLEIICV
+26 LIKEDGKS
-39 DDGSGDASGA
+39 GSG
-49 ILNRYSELHTELKV
+49 
-63 IHKKNE
+63 NE
-69 GLSIARN
+69 AAGVLGDIDIFRTSTNINNEMLSMQSPA
-76 VGLQEAKG
+76 V
-84 DYVYFLDSDDY
+84 
-95 LFPGMLKKMYCF
+95 MY
-107 AIENQLEMAC
+107 E
-117 FNVLKNGKQLYFE
+117 V
-130 SDVDI
+130 V
-135 APTSGDDFVCQFNKQ
+135 
-150 AGFPYVAPIWMYLYK
+150 
-165 RSFLIANG
+165 R
-173 LQNKEFRLHEDEE
+173 RLH
-186 FTPRLLLDCGK
+186 LDVNYTTDGRFYDPV
-197 TIVTKLAP
+197 IYGSDNP
-205 YAYYQRDD
+205 YEV
-213 SIIGNRDEGH
+213 S
-223 LDRRFSDLLKV
+223 FFDLG
-234 YDYLK
+234 DA
-239 DYRKTLY
+239 
-246 GQSLPINVEFV
+246 
-257 DLHDNESASLTITS
+257 ESASF
-271 ANDGTLQLHDFV
+271 TLRPDK
-283 HDGQKID
+283 DGQVKLTDFTRNGEEADGD
-290 AAPAAVSLGDTIG
+290 AVTALNDTVQ
-303 TPLGRVLLHASQYF
+303 TPVGRLL
-317 SPDSSS
+317 
-323 NIMPSTI
+323 
-330 YVTRSSLYN
+330 
-339 AVSAYSGRLAVALN
+339 VSARPGSTAAQQTVFVSRISMQDATADYSSRLSVALN
-353 DEKSTIINL
+353 DEKSTVVNL
-362 TFKDVCTQR
+362 TLQDVCTQR
-371 AEEILNTIIAVYNE
+371 AEDVLNTLISVYNE
-385 NWIKDRNQVAV
+385 NWVKDKNQIAV

-402 NDRLGVIERELGN
+402 NERLGVIERELGN

-627 AFAIGLIV
+627 AFVIGLIIPV
-635 PIAVIFL
+635 AVIFL

-731 GKSFLAMNIAVSLA
+731 GKSFLAVNIAVSLA

-880 KYKNMALILNGTVGS
+880 KYKNMALTLNGTVGS

>member
-1 MTYSV
+1 M
-6 SVIIP
+6 VIQPTQNKPAGNDDFLRIQDLFILCLAKWYWFVISLAVLLGAATIYLLKTPP
-11 VYNVEKYLSKCLDSI
+11 VYTRSASL
-26 LIDNMGCLEIICV
+26 LIKEDGKS
-39 DDGSGDASGA
+39 GSG
-49 ILNRYSELHTELKV
+49 
-63 IHKKNE
+63 NE
-69 GLSIARN
+69 AAGVLGDIDIFRTSTNINNEMLSMQSPA
-76 VGLQEAKG
+76 V
-84 DYVYFLDSDDY
+84 
-95 LFPGMLKKMYCF
+95 MY
-107 AIENQLEMAC
+107 E
-117 FNVLKNGKQLYFE
+117 V
-130 SDVDI
+130 V
-135 APTSGDDFVCQFNKQ
+135 
-150 AGFPYVAPIWMYLYK
+150 
-165 RSFLIANG
+165 R
-173 LQNKEFRLHEDEE
+173 RLH
-186 FTPRLLLDCGK
+186 LDVNYTTDGRFYDPV
-197 TIVTKLAP
+197 IYGSDNP
-205 YAYYQRDD
+205 YEV
-213 SIIGNRDEGH
+213 S
-223 LDRRFSDLLKV
+223 FFDLG
-234 YDYLK
+234 DA
-239 DYRKTLY
+239 
-246 GQSLPINVEFV
+246 
-257 DLHDNESASLTITS
+257 ESASF
-271 ANDGTLQLHDFV
+271 TLRPDK
-283 HDGQKID
+283 DGQVKLTDFTRNGEEADGD
-290 AAPAAVSLGDTIG
+290 AVTALNDTVQ
-303 TPLGRVLLHASQYF
+303 TPV
-317 SPDSSS
+317 
-323 NIMPSTI
+323 
-330 YVTRSSLYN
+330 
-339 AVSAYSGRLAVALN
+339 GRLLVNARPGSTAAQQTVFVSRISMQDATAGYSSRLSVALN
-353 DEKSTIINL
+353 DEKSTVVNL
-362 TFKDVCTQR
+362 TLQDVCTQR
-371 AEEILNTIIAVYNE
+371 AEDVLNTLISVYNE
-385 NWIKDRNQVAV
+385 NWVKDKNQIAV

-402 NDRLGVIERELGN
+402 NERLGVIERELGN

-627 AFAIGLIV
+627 AFVIGLIV
-635 PIAVIFL
+635 PVAVIFL

>member
-1 MTYSV
+1 M
-6 SVIIP
+6 VIQPTQNKPAGNDDFLRIQDLFILCLAKWYWFVISLAILLGAATIYLLKTPP
-11 VYNVEKYLSKCLDSI
+11 VYTRSASL
-26 LIDNMGCLEIICV
+26 LIKEDGKS
-39 DDGSGDASGA
+39 GSG
-49 ILNRYSELHTELKV
+49 
-63 IHKKNE
+63 NE
-69 GLSIARN
+69 AAGVLGDIDIFRTSTNINNEMLSIQSPA
-76 VGLQEAKG
+76 V
-84 DYVYFLDSDDY
+84 
-95 LFPGMLKKMYCF
+95 MY
-107 AIENQLEMAC
+107 E
-117 FNVLKNGKQLYFE
+117 V
-130 SDVDI
+130 V
-135 APTSGDDFVCQFNKQ
+135 
-150 AGFPYVAPIWMYLYK
+150 
-165 RSFLIANG
+165 R
-173 LQNKEFRLHEDEE
+173 RLH
-186 FTPRLLLDCGK
+186 LDVNYTTDGRFYDPV
-197 TIVTKLAP
+197 IYGSDNP
-205 YAYYQRDD
+205 YEV
-213 SIIGNRDEGH
+213 S
-223 LDRRFSDLLKV
+223 FFDLG
-234 YDYLK
+234 DA
-239 DYRKTLY
+239 
-246 GQSLPINVEFV
+246 
-257 DLHDNESASLTITS
+257 ESASF
-271 ANDGTLQLHDFV
+271 TLRPDK
-283 HDGQKID
+283 DGQVKLTDFTRNGEEADGD
-290 AAPAAVSLGDTIG
+290 AVTALNDTVQ
-303 TPLGRVLLHASQYF
+303 TPV
-317 SPDSSS
+317 
-323 NIMPSTI
+323 
-330 YVTRSSLYN
+330 
-339 AVSAYSGRLAVALN
+339 GRLLVNARPGSTAAQQTVFVSRISMQDATADYSSRLSVALN
-353 DEKSTIINL
+353 DEKSTVVNL
-362 TFKDVCTQR
+362 TLQDVCTQR
-371 AEEILNTIIAVYNE
+371 AEDVLNTLISVYNE
-385 NWIKDRNQVAV
+385 NWVKDKNQIAV

-402 NDRLGVIERELGN
+402 NERLGVIERELGN

-627 AFAIGLIV
+627 AFVIGLIIPV
-635 PIAVIFL
+635 AVIFL

>member
-1 MTYSV
+1 M
-6 SVIIP
+6 VIQPTQNKPAGNDDFLRIQDLFILCLAKWYWFVISLAILLGAATIYLLKTPP
-11 VYNVEKYLSKCLDSI
+11 VYTRSASL
-26 LIDNMGCLEIICV
+26 LIKEDGKS
-39 DDGSGDASGA
+39 GSG
-49 ILNRYSELHTELKV
+49 
-63 IHKKNE
+63 NE
-69 GLSIARN
+69 AAGVLGDIDIFRTSTNINNEMLSMQSPA
-76 VGLQEAKG
+76 V
-84 DYVYFLDSDDY
+84 
-95 LFPGMLKKMYCF
+95 MY
-107 AIENQLEMAC
+107 E
-117 FNVLKNGKQLYFE
+117 V
-130 SDVDI
+130 V
-135 APTSGDDFVCQFNKQ
+135 
-150 AGFPYVAPIWMYLYK
+150 
-165 RSFLIANG
+165 R
-173 LQNKEFRLHEDEE
+173 RLH
-186 FTPRLLLDCGK
+186 LDVNYTTDGRFYDPV
-197 TIVTKLAP
+197 IYGSDNP
-205 YAYYQRDD
+205 YEV
-213 SIIGNRDEGH
+213 S
-223 LDRRFSDLLKV
+223 FFDLG
-234 YDYLK
+234 DA
-239 DYRKTLY
+239 
-246 GQSLPINVEFV
+246 
-257 DLHDNESASLTITS
+257 ESASF
-271 ANDGTLQLHDFV
+271 TLRPDK
-283 HDGQKID
+283 DGQVKLTDFTRNGEEADGD
-290 AAPAAVSLGDTIG
+290 AVTALNDTVQ
-303 TPLGRVLLHASQYF
+303 TPV
-317 SPDSSS
+317 
-323 NIMPSTI
+323 
-330 YVTRSSLYN
+330 
-339 AVSAYSGRLAVALN
+339 GRLLVNARPGSTAAQQTVFVSRISMQDATADYSSRLSVALN
-353 DEKSTIINL
+353 DEKSTVVNL
-362 TFKDVCTQR
+362 TLQDVCTQR
-371 AEEILNTIIAVYNE
+371 AEDVLNTLISVYNE
-385 NWIKDRNQVAV
+385 NWVKDKNQIAV

-402 NDRLGVIERELGN
+402 NERLGVIERELGN

-603 TRVIMPPSGSMAPTA
+603 TRVIMPPSGSMVPTA

-627 AFAIGLIV
+627 AFVVGLIV
-635 PIAVIFL
+635 PVAVIFL

-731 GKSFLAMNIAVSLA
+731 GKSFLAINIAVSLA

>member
-1 MTYSV
+1 M
-6 SVIIP
+6 VIQPTQNKPAGNDDSLRIQDLFILCLAKWYWFVISLAILLGAATIYLLKTPP
-11 VYNVEKYLSKCLDSI
+11 VYTRSASL
-26 LIDNMGCLEIICV
+26 LIKEDGKS
-39 DDGSGDASGA
+39 GSG
-49 ILNRYSELHTELKV
+49 
-63 IHKKNE
+63 NE
-69 GLSIARN
+69 AAGVLGDIDIFRTSTNINNEMLSMQSPA
-76 VGLQEAKG
+76 V
-84 DYVYFLDSDDY
+84 
-95 LFPGMLKKMYCF
+95 MY
-107 AIENQLEMAC
+107 E
-117 FNVLKNGKQLYFE
+117 V
-130 SDVDI
+130 V
-135 APTSGDDFVCQFNKQ
+135 
-150 AGFPYVAPIWMYLYK
+150 
-165 RSFLIANG
+165 R
-173 LQNKEFRLHEDEE
+173 RLH
-186 FTPRLLLDCGK
+186 LDVNYTTDGRFYDPV
-197 TIVTKLAP
+197 IYGSDNP
-205 YAYYQRDD
+205 YEV
-213 SIIGNRDEGH
+213 S
-223 LDRRFSDLLKV
+223 FFDLG
-234 YDYLK
+234 DA
-239 DYRKTLY
+239 
-246 GQSLPINVEFV
+246 
-257 DLHDNESASLTITS
+257 ESASF
-271 ANDGTLQLHDFV
+271 TLRPDK
-283 HDGQKID
+283 DGQVKLTDFTRNGEEADGD
-290 AAPAAVSLGDTIG
+290 AVTALNDTVQ
-303 TPLGRVLLHASQYF
+303 TPVGRLL
-317 SPDSSS
+317 
-323 NIMPSTI
+323 
-330 YVTRSSLYN
+330 
-339 AVSAYSGRLAVALN
+339 VSAHPGSTAAQQTVFVSRISMQDATAGYSSRLSVALN
-353 DEKSTIINL
+353 DEKSTVVNL
-362 TFKDVCTQR
+362 TLQDVCTQR
-371 AEEILNTIIAVYNE
+371 AEDVLNTLISVYNE
-385 NWIKDRNQVAV
+385 NWVKDKNQIAV

-402 NDRLGVIERELGN
+402 NERLGVIERELGN

-627 AFAIGLIV
+627 AFIIGLIV
-635 PIAVIFL
+635 PVAVIFL
-642 RESMNTRI
+642 RESMNTHI
-650 RGRKDLEALTLPF
+650 RGRKDLDALTLPF
-663 VGEIPQAATKKKGT
+663 VGEIPQVPGSKKGR
-677 SDKKSTEN
+677 SGKKGETEN

-731 GKSFLAMNIAVSLA
+731 GKSFLAVNIAVSLA

-880 KYKNMALILNGTVGS
+880 KYKNMALILNGTIGS
-895 GGHYGYRY
+895 GGNYGYRY

>member
-1 MTYSV
+1 M
-6 SVIIP
+6 VIQPTQNKPAGNDDFLRIQDLFILCLAKWYWFVISLAILLGAATIYLLKTPP
-11 VYNVEKYLSKCLDSI
+11 VYTRSASL
-26 LIDNMGCLEIICV
+26 LIKEDGKS
-39 DDGSGDASGA
+39 GSG
-49 ILNRYSELHTELKV
+49 
-63 IHKKNE
+63 NE
-69 GLSIARN
+69 AAGVLGDIDIFRTSTNINNEMLSMQSPA
-76 VGLQEAKG
+76 V
-84 DYVYFLDSDDY
+84 
-95 LFPGMLKKMYCF
+95 MY
-107 AIENQLEMAC
+107 E
-117 FNVLKNGKQLYFE
+117 V
-130 SDVDI
+130 V
-135 APTSGDDFVCQFNKQ
+135 
-150 AGFPYVAPIWMYLYK
+150 
-165 RSFLIANG
+165 R
-173 LQNKEFRLHEDEE
+173 RLH
-186 FTPRLLLDCGK
+186 LDVNYTTDGRFYDPV
-197 TIVTKLAP
+197 IYGSDNP
-205 YAYYQRDD
+205 YEV
-213 SIIGNRDEGH
+213 S
-223 LDRRFSDLLKV
+223 FFDLG
-234 YDYLK
+234 DA
-239 DYRKTLY
+239 
-246 GQSLPINVEFV
+246 
-257 DLHDNESASLTITS
+257 ESASF
-271 ANDGTLQLHDFV
+271 TLRPDK
-283 HDGQKID
+283 DGQVKLTDFTRNGEEADGD
-290 AAPAAVSLGDTIG
+290 AVTALNDTVQ
-303 TPLGRVLLHASQYF
+303 TPVGRLL
-317 SPDSSS
+317 
-323 NIMPSTI
+323 
-330 YVTRSSLYN
+330 
-339 AVSAYSGRLAVALN
+339 VSARPGSTAAQQTVFVSRISLQAATAGYSSRLSVALN
-353 DEKSTIINL
+353 DEKSTVVNL
-362 TFKDVCTQR
+362 TLQDVCTQR
-371 AEEILNTIIAVYNE
+371 AEDVLNTLISVYNE
-385 NWIKDRNQVAV
+385 NWVKDKNQIAV

-402 NDRLGVIERELGN
+402 NERLGVIERELGN
-415 VDEDISSYKSEN
+415 VDENISSYKSEN

-486 GIEKQIAEYNTLQL
+486 GIEKQISEYNTLQL

-511 TNPLVVD
+511 SNPLVVD

-546 ALQQSARQTTARIAA
+546 ALQQSARQTTERIAA

-627 AFAIGLIV
+627 AFVVGLIIPV
-635 PIAVIFL
+635 AVIFL
-642 RESMNTRI
+642 REYMNTRI
-650 RGRKDLEALTLPF
+650 RGRKDLDALTLPF
-663 VGEIPQAATKKKGT
+663 VGEIPLAPSSSKGGSGKKGE
-677 SDKKSTEN
+677 TEN
-685 NPIVVHE
+685 KIVVHE

>member
-1 MTYSV
+1 M
-6 SVIIP
+6 VIQPTQNKPAGNDDFLRIQDLFILCLAKWYWFVISLAILLGAATIYLLKTPP
-11 VYNVEKYLSKCLDSI
+11 VYTRSASL
-26 LIDNMGCLEIICV
+26 LIKEDGKS
-39 DDGSGDASGA
+39 GSG
-49 ILNRYSELHTELKV
+49 
-63 IHKKNE
+63 NE
-69 GLSIARN
+69 AAGVLGDIDIFRTSTNINNEMLSMQSPA
-76 VGLQEAKG
+76 V
-84 DYVYFLDSDDY
+84 
-95 LFPGMLKKMYCF
+95 MY
-107 AIENQLEMAC
+107 E
-117 FNVLKNGKQLYFE
+117 V
-130 SDVDI
+130 V
-135 APTSGDDFVCQFNKQ
+135 
-150 AGFPYVAPIWMYLYK
+150 
-165 RSFLIANG
+165 R
-173 LQNKEFRLHEDEE
+173 RLH
-186 FTPRLLLDCGK
+186 LDVNYTTDGRFYDPV
-197 TIVTKLAP
+197 IYGSDNP
-205 YAYYQRDD
+205 YEV
-213 SIIGNRDEGH
+213 S
-223 LDRRFSDLLKV
+223 FFDLG
-234 YDYLK
+234 DA
-239 DYRKTLY
+239 
-246 GQSLPINVEFV
+246 
-257 DLHDNESASLTITS
+257 ESASF
-271 ANDGTLQLHDFV
+271 TLRPDK
-283 HDGQKID
+283 DGQVKLTDFTRNGEEADGD
-290 AAPAAVSLGDTIG
+290 AVTALNDTVQ
-303 TPLGRVLLHASQYF
+303 TPV
-317 SPDSSS
+317 
-323 NIMPSTI
+323 
-330 YVTRSSLYN
+330 
-339 AVSAYSGRLAVALN
+339 GRLLVNARPGSTAAQQTVFVSRISMQDATADYSSRLSVALN
-353 DEKSTIINL
+353 DEKSTVVNL
-362 TFKDVCTQR
+362 TLQDVCTQR
-371 AEEILNTIIAVYNE
+371 AEDVLNTLISVYNE
-385 NWIKDRNQVAV
+385 NWVKDKNQIAV

-402 NDRLGVIERELGN
+402 NERLGVIERELGN

-603 TRVIMPPSGSMAPTA
+603 TRVIMPPSGSMVPTA

-627 AFAIGLIV
+627 AFVIGLIV
-635 PIAVIFL
+635 PVAVIFL

-663 VGEIPQAATKKKGT
+663 VGEIPQAATKKKGM

-685 NPIVVHE
+685 SPIVVHE

-759 HGSTSAYVGSPQTG
+759 HGSTSAYIGSPQTG

>member
-1 MTYSV
+1 M
-6 SVIIP
+6 VIQPTQNKPAGNDDFLRIQDLFILCLAKWYWFVISLAILLGAATIYLLKTPP
-11 VYNVEKYLSKCLDSI
+11 VYTRSASL
-26 LIDNMGCLEIICV
+26 LIKEDGKS
-39 DDGSGDASGA
+39 GSG
-49 ILNRYSELHTELKV
+49 
-63 IHKKNE
+63 NE
-69 GLSIARN
+69 AAGVLGDIDIFRTSTNINNEMLSMQSPA
-76 VGLQEAKG
+76 V
-84 DYVYFLDSDDY
+84 
-95 LFPGMLKKMYCF
+95 MY
-107 AIENQLEMAC
+107 E
-117 FNVLKNGKQLYFE
+117 V
-130 SDVDI
+130 V
-135 APTSGDDFVCQFNKQ
+135 
-150 AGFPYVAPIWMYLYK
+150 
-165 RSFLIANG
+165 R
-173 LQNKEFRLHEDEE
+173 RLH
-186 FTPRLLLDCGK
+186 LDVNYTTDGRFYDPV
-197 TIVTKLAP
+197 IYGSDNP
-205 YAYYQRDD
+205 YEV
-213 SIIGNRDEGH
+213 S
-223 LDRRFSDLLKV
+223 FFDLG
-234 YDYLK
+234 DA
-239 DYRKTLY
+239 
-246 GQSLPINVEFV
+246 
-257 DLHDNESASLTITS
+257 ESASF
-271 ANDGTLQLHDFV
+271 TLRPDK
-283 HDGQKID
+283 DGQVKLTDFTRNGEEADGD
-290 AAPAAVSLGDTIG
+290 AVTALNDTVQ
-303 TPLGRVLLHASQYF
+303 TPV
-317 SPDSSS
+317 
-323 NIMPSTI
+323 
-330 YVTRSSLYN
+330 
-339 AVSAYSGRLAVALN
+339 GRLLVNARPGSTAAQQTVFVSRISMQDATAGYSSRLSVALN
-353 DEKSTIINL
+353 DEKSTVVNL
-362 TFKDVCTQR
+362 TLQDVCTQR
-371 AEEILNTIIAVYNE
+371 AEDVLNTLISVYNE
-385 NWIKDRNQVAV
+385 NWVKDKNQIAV

-402 NDRLGVIERELGN
+402 NERLGVIERELGN

-476 LPANSGIENS
+476 LSANSGIENS

-627 AFAIGLIV
+627 AFVIGLIV

-650 RGRKDLEALTLPF
+650 RGRKDLDALTLPF

-791 DARHANLQFL
+791 DARHTNLQFL

>member
-1 MTYSV
+1 M
-6 SVIIP
+6 VIQPTQNKPAGNDDFLRIQDLFILCLAKWYWFVISLAILLGAATIYLLKTPP
-11 VYNVEKYLSKCLDSI
+11 VYTRSASL
-26 LIDNMGCLEIICV
+26 LIKEDGKS
-39 DDGSGDASGA
+39 GSG
-49 ILNRYSELHTELKV
+49 
-63 IHKKNE
+63 NE
-69 GLSIARN
+69 AAGVLGDIDIFRTSTNINNEMLSMQSPA
-76 VGLQEAKG
+76 V
-84 DYVYFLDSDDY
+84 
-95 LFPGMLKKMYCF
+95 MY
-107 AIENQLEMAC
+107 E
-117 FNVLKNGKQLYFE
+117 V
-130 SDVDI
+130 V
-135 APTSGDDFVCQFNKQ
+135 
-150 AGFPYVAPIWMYLYK
+150 
-165 RSFLIANG
+165 R
-173 LQNKEFRLHEDEE
+173 RLH
-186 FTPRLLLDCGK
+186 LDVNYTTDGRFYDPV
-197 TIVTKLAP
+197 IYGSDNP
-205 YAYYQRDD
+205 YEV
-213 SIIGNRDEGH
+213 S
-223 LDRRFSDLLKV
+223 FFDLG
-234 YDYLK
+234 DA
-239 DYRKTLY
+239 
-246 GQSLPINVEFV
+246 
-257 DLHDNESASLTITS
+257 ESASF
-271 ANDGTLQLHDFV
+271 TLRPDK
-283 HDGQKID
+283 DGQVKLTD
-290 AAPAAVSLGDTIG
+290 
-303 TPLGRVLLHASQYF
+303 F
-317 SPDSSS
+317 
-323 NIMPSTI
+323 
-330 YVTRSSLYN
+330 TRNGEEADGN
-339 AVSAYSGRLAVALN
+339 AVTALNDTVQTPVGRLLVNARPGSTAAQQTVFVSRISMQDATADYSSRLSVALN
-353 DEKSTIINL
+353 DEKSTVVNL
-362 TFKDVCTQR
+362 TLQDVCTQR
-371 AEEILNTIIAVYNE
+371 AEDVLNTLISVYNE
-385 NWIKDRNQVAV
+385 NWVKDKNQIAV

-402 NDRLGVIERELGN
+402 NERLGVIERELGN

-627 AFAIGLIV
+627 AFVIGLVV

-650 RGRKDLEALTLPF
+650 RGRKDLDALTLPF

-719 NVIVVTSFNPGS
+719 NVIVVTSFNPSS

-773 LSNYLSG
+773 LSNYLRG

-791 DARHANLQFL
+791 DARHTNLQFL

>member
-1 MTYSV
+1 M
-6 SVIIP
+6 VIQPTQNKPAGNDDFLRIQDLFILCLAKWYWFVISLAILLGATSIYLLKTPP
-11 VYNVEKYLSKCLDSI
+11 VYTRSASL
-26 LIDNMGCLEIICV
+26 LIKEDGKS
-39 DDGSGDASGA
+39 GSG
-49 ILNRYSELHTELKV
+49 
-63 IHKKNE
+63 NE
-69 GLSIARN
+69 AAGVLGDIDIFRTSTNINNEMLSMQSPA
-76 VGLQEAKG
+76 V
-84 DYVYFLDSDDY
+84 
-95 LFPGMLKKMYCF
+95 MY
-107 AIENQLEMAC
+107 E
-117 FNVLKNGKQLYFE
+117 V
-130 SDVDI
+130 V
-135 APTSGDDFVCQFNKQ
+135 
-150 AGFPYVAPIWMYLYK
+150 
-165 RSFLIANG
+165 R
-173 LQNKEFRLHEDEE
+173 RLH
-186 FTPRLLLDCGK
+186 LDVNYTTDGRFYDPV
-197 TIVTKLAP
+197 IYGSDNP
-205 YAYYQRDD
+205 YEV
-213 SIIGNRDEGH
+213 S
-223 LDRRFSDLLKV
+223 FFDLG
-234 YDYLK
+234 DA
-239 DYRKTLY
+239 
-246 GQSLPINVEFV
+246 
-257 DLHDNESASLTITS
+257 ESASF
-271 ANDGTLQLHDFV
+271 TLRPDK
-283 HDGQKID
+283 DGQVKLTDFTRNSEEADGD
-290 AAPAAVSLGDTIG
+290 AVTALNDTVQ
-303 TPLGRVLLHASQYF
+303 TPV
-317 SPDSSS
+317 
-323 NIMPSTI
+323 
-330 YVTRSSLYN
+330 
-339 AVSAYSGRLAVALN
+339 GRLLVNARPGSTAAQQMVFVSRISMQDATAGYSSRLSVALN
-353 DEKSTIINL
+353 DEKSTVVNL
-362 TFKDVCTQR
+362 TLQDVCTQR
-371 AEEILNTIIAVYNE
+371 AEDVLNTLISVYNE
-385 NWIKDRNQVAV
+385 NWVKDKNQIAV

-402 NDRLGVIERELGN
+402 NERLGVIERELGN

-627 AFAIGLIV
+627 AFVIGLVV

-650 RGRKDLEALTLPF
+650 RGRKDLDALTLPF

-880 KYKNMALILNGTVGS
+880 KYKNMTLILNGTVGS

>member
-1 MTYSV
+1 M
-6 SVIIP
+6 VIQPTQNKPAGNDDFLRIQDLFILCLAKWYWFVISLAILLGAATIYLLKTPP
-11 VYNVEKYLSKCLDSI
+11 VYTRSASL
-26 LIDNMGCLEIICV
+26 LIKEDGKS
-39 DDGSGDASGA
+39 GSG
-49 ILNRYSELHTELKV
+49 
-63 IHKKNE
+63 NE
-69 GLSIARN
+69 AAGVLGDIDIFRTSTNINNEMLSMQSPA
-76 VGLQEAKG
+76 V
-84 DYVYFLDSDDY
+84 
-95 LFPGMLKKMYCF
+95 MY
-107 AIENQLEMAC
+107 E
-117 FNVLKNGKQLYFE
+117 V
-130 SDVDI
+130 V
-135 APTSGDDFVCQFNKQ
+135 
-150 AGFPYVAPIWMYLYK
+150 
-165 RSFLIANG
+165 R
-173 LQNKEFRLHEDEE
+173 RLH
-186 FTPRLLLDCGK
+186 LDVNYTTDGRFYNPV
-197 TIVTKLAP
+197 IYGSDNP
-205 YAYYQRDD
+205 YEV
-213 SIIGNRDEGH
+213 S
-223 LDRRFSDLLKV
+223 FFDLG
-234 YDYLK
+234 DA
-239 DYRKTLY
+239 
-246 GQSLPINVEFV
+246 
-257 DLHDNESASLTITS
+257 ESASF
-271 ANDGTLQLHDFV
+271 TLRPDK
-283 HDGQKID
+283 DGQVKLTDFTRNGEEADGD
-290 AAPAAVSLGDTIG
+290 AVTALNDTVQ
-303 TPLGRVLLHASQYF
+303 TPV
-317 SPDSSS
+317 
-323 NIMPSTI
+323 
-330 YVTRSSLYN
+330 
-339 AVSAYSGRLAVALN
+339 GRLLVNARPGSTAAQQTVFVSRISMQDATADYSSRLSVALN
-353 DEKSTIINL
+353 DEKSTVVNL
-362 TFKDVCTQR
+362 TLQDVCTQR
-371 AEEILNTIIAVYNE
+371 AEDVLNTLISVYNE
-385 NWIKDRNQVAV
+385 NWVKDKNQIAV

-402 NDRLGVIERELGN
+402 NERLGVIERELGN

-627 AFAIGLIV
+627 AFVIGLIIPV
-635 PIAVIFL
+635 AVIFL

-650 RGRKDLEALTLPF
+650 RGRKDLDALTLPF

>member
-1 MTYSV
+1 M
-6 SVIIP
+6 VIQPTQNKPAGNDDFLRIQDLFILCLAKWYWFVISLAILLGAATIYLLKTPP
-11 VYNVEKYLSKCLDSI
+11 VYTRSASL
-26 LIDNMGCLEIICV
+26 LIKEDGKS
-39 DDGSGDASGA
+39 GSG
-49 ILNRYSELHTELKV
+49 
-63 IHKKNE
+63 NE
-69 GLSIARN
+69 AAGVLGDIDIFRTSTNINNEMLSMQSPA
-76 VGLQEAKG
+76 V
-84 DYVYFLDSDDY
+84 
-95 LFPGMLKKMYCF
+95 MY
-107 AIENQLEMAC
+107 E
-117 FNVLKNGKQLYFE
+117 V
-130 SDVDI
+130 V
-135 APTSGDDFVCQFNKQ
+135 
-150 AGFPYVAPIWMYLYK
+150 
-165 RSFLIANG
+165 R
-173 LQNKEFRLHEDEE
+173 RLH
-186 FTPRLLLDCGK
+186 LDVNYTTDGRFYDPV
-197 TIVTKLAP
+197 IYGSDNP
-205 YAYYQRDD
+205 YEV
-213 SIIGNRDEGH
+213 S
-223 LDRRFSDLLKV
+223 FFDLG
-234 YDYLK
+234 DA
-239 DYRKTLY
+239 
-246 GQSLPINVEFV
+246 
-257 DLHDNESASLTITS
+257 ESASF
-271 ANDGTLQLHDFV
+271 TLRPDK
-283 HDGQKID
+283 DGQVKLTDFTRNGEEADGD
-290 AAPAAVSLGDTIG
+290 AVTALNDTVQ
-303 TPLGRVLLHASQYF
+303 TPVGRLL
-317 SPDSSS
+317 
-323 NIMPSTI
+323 
-330 YVTRSSLYN
+330 
-339 AVSAYSGRLAVALN
+339 VSARPGSTAAQQTVFVSRISMQDATAGYSSRLSVALN
-353 DEKSTIINL
+353 DEKSTVVNL
-362 TFKDVCTQR
+362 TLQDVCTQR
-371 AEEILNTIIAVYNE
+371 AEDVLNTLISVYNE
-385 NWIKDRNQVAV
+385 NWVKDKNQIAV

-402 NDRLGVIERELGN
+402 NERLGVIERELGN

-486 GIEKQIAEYNTLQL
+486 GIEKQISEYNTLQL

-627 AFAIGLIV
+627 AFVIGLVV

-759 HGSTSAYVGSPQTG
+759 HGSTSAYIGSPQTG

>member
-1 MTYSV
+1 M
-6 SVIIP
+6 VIQPTQNKPAGNDDFLRIQDLFILCLAKWYWFVISLAILLGAATIYLLKTPP
-11 VYNVEKYLSKCLDSI
+11 VYTRSTSL
-26 LIDNMGCLEIICV
+26 LIKEDGKS
-39 DDGSGDASGA
+39 GSG
-49 ILNRYSELHTELKV
+49 
-63 IHKKNE
+63 NE
-69 GLSIARN
+69 AAGVLGDIDIFRTSTNINNEMLSMQSPA
-76 VGLQEAKG
+76 V
-84 DYVYFLDSDDY
+84 
-95 LFPGMLKKMYCF
+95 MY
-107 AIENQLEMAC
+107 E
-117 FNVLKNGKQLYFE
+117 V
-130 SDVDI
+130 V
-135 APTSGDDFVCQFNKQ
+135 
-150 AGFPYVAPIWMYLYK
+150 
-165 RSFLIANG
+165 R
-173 LQNKEFRLHEDEE
+173 RLH
-186 FTPRLLLDCGK
+186 LDVNYTTDGRFYDPV
-197 TIVTKLAP
+197 IYGSDNP
-205 YAYYQRDD
+205 YEV
-213 SIIGNRDEGH
+213 S
-223 LDRRFSDLLKV
+223 FFDLG
-234 YDYLK
+234 DA
-239 DYRKTLY
+239 
-246 GQSLPINVEFV
+246 
-257 DLHDNESASLTITS
+257 ESASF
-271 ANDGTLQLHDFV
+271 TLRPDK
-283 HDGQKID
+283 DGQVKLTDFTRNGEEADGD
-290 AAPAAVSLGDTIG
+290 AVTALNDTVQ
-303 TPLGRVLLHASQYF
+303 TPV
-317 SPDSSS
+317 
-323 NIMPSTI
+323 
-330 YVTRSSLYN
+330 
-339 AVSAYSGRLAVALN
+339 GRLLVNARPGSTAAQQTVFVSRISMQDATADYSSRLSVALN
-353 DEKSTIINL
+353 DEKSTVVNL
-362 TFKDVCTQR
+362 TLQDVCTQR
-371 AEEILNTIIAVYNE
+371 AEDVLNTLISVYNE
-385 NWIKDRNQVAV
+385 NWVKDKNQIAV

-402 NDRLGVIERELGN
+402 NERLGVIERELGN

-627 AFAIGLIV
+627 AFVIGLIV
-635 PIAVIFL
+635 PVAVIFL
-642 RESMNTRI
+642 RESMNTRL

-663 VGEIPQAATKKKGT
+663 IGEIPQAATKKKGT

-731 GKSFLAMNIAVSLA
+731 GKSFLAVNIAVSLA

>member
-1 MTYSV
+1 M
-6 SVIIP
+6 VIQPTQNKPAGNDDFLRIQDLFILCLAKWYWFVISLAILLGAATIYLLKTPP
-11 VYNVEKYLSKCLDSI
+11 VYTRSASL
-26 LIDNMGCLEIICV
+26 LIKEDGKS
-39 DDGSGDASGA
+39 GSG
-49 ILNRYSELHTELKV
+49 
-63 IHKKNE
+63 NE
-69 GLSIARN
+69 AAGVLGDIDIFRTSTNINNEMLSMQSPA
-76 VGLQEAKG
+76 V
-84 DYVYFLDSDDY
+84 
-95 LFPGMLKKMYCF
+95 MY
-107 AIENQLEMAC
+107 E
-117 FNVLKNGKQLYFE
+117 V
-130 SDVDI
+130 V
-135 APTSGDDFVCQFNKQ
+135 
-150 AGFPYVAPIWMYLYK
+150 
-165 RSFLIANG
+165 R
-173 LQNKEFRLHEDEE
+173 RLH
-186 FTPRLLLDCGK
+186 LDVNYTTDGRFYDPV
-197 TIVTKLAP
+197 IYGSDNP
-205 YAYYQRDD
+205 YEV
-213 SIIGNRDEGH
+213 S
-223 LDRRFSDLLKV
+223 FFDLG
-234 YDYLK
+234 DA
-239 DYRKTLY
+239 
-246 GQSLPINVEFV
+246 
-257 DLHDNESASLTITS
+257 ESASF
-271 ANDGTLQLHDFV
+271 TLRPDK
-283 HDGQKID
+283 DGQVKLTDFTRNGEEADGD
-290 AAPAAVSLGDTIG
+290 A
-303 TPLGRVLLHASQYF
+303 
-317 SPDSSS
+317 
-323 NIMPSTI
+323 
-330 YVTRSSLYN
+330 VT
-339 AVSAYSGRLAVALN
+339 ALN
-353 DEKSTIINL
+353 DTVQTPVGRLLVNARPGSTAAQQTVYVSRISMQAAATGYSSRLTVSLNNESSTVVNL
-362 TFKDVCTQR
+362 TLQDVCTQR
-371 AEEILNTIIAVYNE
+371 AEDVLNTLISVYNE
-385 NWIKDRNQVAV
+385 NWVKDKNQIAV

-402 NDRLGVIERELGN
+402 NERLGVIERELGN

-627 AFAIGLIV
+627 AFVIGLIV
-635 PIAVIFL
+635 PVAVIFL

-650 RGRKDLEALTLPF
+650 RGRKDLDALTLPF

>member
-1 MTYSV
+1 M
-6 SVIIP
+6 VIQPTQNKPAGNDDFLRIQDLFILCLAKWYWFVISLAILLGAATIYLLKAPP
-11 VYNVEKYLSKCLDSI
+11 VYTRSASL
-26 LIDNMGCLEIICV
+26 LIKEDGKS
-39 DDGSGDASGA
+39 GSG
-49 ILNRYSELHTELKV
+49 
-63 IHKKNE
+63 NE
-69 GLSIARN
+69 AAGVLGDIDIFRTSTNINNEMLSMQSPA
-76 VGLQEAKG
+76 V
-84 DYVYFLDSDDY
+84 
-95 LFPGMLKKMYCF
+95 MY
-107 AIENQLEMAC
+107 E
-117 FNVLKNGKQLYFE
+117 V
-130 SDVDI
+130 V
-135 APTSGDDFVCQFNKQ
+135 
-150 AGFPYVAPIWMYLYK
+150 
-165 RSFLIANG
+165 R
-173 LQNKEFRLHEDEE
+173 RLH
-186 FTPRLLLDCGK
+186 LDVNYTTDGRFYDPV
-197 TIVTKLAP
+197 IYGSDNP
-205 YAYYQRDD
+205 YEV
-213 SIIGNRDEGH
+213 S
-223 LDRRFSDLLKV
+223 FFDLG
-234 YDYLK
+234 DA
-239 DYRKTLY
+239 
-246 GQSLPINVEFV
+246 
-257 DLHDNESASLTITS
+257 ESASF
-271 ANDGTLQLHDFV
+271 TLRPDK
-283 HDGQKID
+283 DGQVKLTDFTRNGEEADGD
-290 AAPAAVSLGDTIG
+290 AVTALNDTVQ
-303 TPLGRVLLHASQYF
+303 TPV
-317 SPDSSS
+317 
-323 NIMPSTI
+323 
-330 YVTRSSLYN
+330 
-339 AVSAYSGRLAVALN
+339 GRLLVNARPGSTAAQQTVFVSRISMQDATADYSSRLSVALN
-353 DEKSTIINL
+353 DEKSTVVNL
-362 TFKDVCTQR
+362 TLQDVCTQR
-371 AEEILNTIIAVYNE
+371 AEDVLNTLISVYNE
-385 NWIKDRNQVAV
+385 NWVKDKNQIAV

-402 NDRLGVIERELGN
+402 NERLGVIERELGN

-627 AFAIGLIV
+627 AFVVGLIV
-635 PIAVIFL
+635 PVAIIFL

-731 GKSFLAMNIAVSLA
+731 GKSFLAVNIAVSLA

-759 HGSTSAYVGSPQTG
+759 HGSTSAYIGSPQTG